1 MNAKYFKPF
10 ALAAI
15 YTLVACSKATV
26 DGTPGPSAGP
36 LVTPPASTEG
46 SGIALAGRD
55 ALLAAG
61 RLRVEA
67 VTTGPFATNAEL
79 EVPGTFV
86 AAPNGTAEVG
96 AVVAGRATQ
105 VLVEEG
111 DRVEK
116 GALLA
121 RIDAPEAARAA
132 ADLVRATARISP
144 LEKRLARYEALAQ
157 EQAAVPMQVD
167 DLRGE
172 LAAARADAAAARTLL
187 GAFGADGNGA
197 VVLRAP
203 FAGIVASRALPLGG
217 AVAPEKT
224 LFTLLA
230 DDALV
235 VAARWPERGPAPPAV
250 GARARLRPASGID
263 ASCTGQVRAVLP
275 TVDPVLRTRTVRI
288 ALGADKCS
296 FSLLGS
302 EVSVAFPTATPENA
316 KNVQPA
322 ALARTIPR
330 SAVVDLRGATT
341 VFLERGDRYYPRA
354 VRLGVGT
361 PSRVVVAEGLVDG
374 DRVVT
379 EGAVLLK
386 GELSRDDLTEGGPA
400 LTGAK

>member
-1 MNAKYFKPF
+1 MNTQPF
-10 ALAAI
+10 RLL
-15 YTLVACSKATV
+15 TLVACCTLGACSKAPV
-26 DGTPGPSAGP
+26 DGAPPVASAG
-36 LVTPPASTEG
+36 TPVATASTEG
-46 SGIALAGRD
+46 SGIVLAGRD

-67 VTTGPFATNAEL
+67 VATGPFATSAEL

-121 RIDAPEAARAA
+121 RIEAPEAARAA

-172 LAAARADAAAARTLL
+172 LAAARADAGAARTLL
-187 GAFGADGNGA
+187 AAFGAEGNGA

-235 VAARWPERGPAPPAV
+235 VAARWPERGPAPPVV

-275 TVDPVLRTRTVRI
+275 TVDPVSRTRTLRI
-288 ALGADKCS
+288 ALGSEKCP

-302 EVSVAFPTATPENA
+302 EVTVAFPTASGGQH
-316 KNVQPA
+316 VQPTPSE
-322 ALARTIPR
+322 RTIPR

-341 VFLERGDRYYPRA
+341 VFVERGDRYSPRT

-361 PSRVVVAEGLVDG
+361 PTRVVVAEGLVDG

-386 GELSRDDLTEGGPA
+386 GELSRDDLTEGGPTA
-400 LTGAK
+400 TGAK